1 MKAILNDKTK
11 AMVSTVK
18 AFLIRCGIPDMFMCR
33 FVGMYFL
40 ISAIVLQM
48 QRKNGIDSL
57 FLWKE
62 FVKAVPFV
70 SSVLWLVF
78 GFLLLTTIYY
88 LVPKKFKIIDQIV
101 LLIGLLFFVISVTW
115 RMQTENYY
123 FSLCITLVAIVF
135 MSYLMGKVS
144 HESLEKLPDIITA
157 LIIAVVAVAVVI
169 YVSVTS
175 ILRHRTFSSSCY
187 DFGIFVQMFWSMKTN
202 LTAVTTC
209 ERDMFLSHF
218 NVHASFIYYL
228 LVPFYALFPSENTLL
243 IAQAILAMGGII
255 PLYLIAKNHGYK
267 GAIRIAVC
275 MIYIFYAGLVAPN
288 FYDFHENA
296 FLPTLLMWLLYAVDT
311 RKYILFYIMSV
322 LTCIVKEDAPLYV
335 ICIGMYFMIEEKGW
349 KRLHGLA
356 VLAISG
362 IYFVL
367 ISSWL
372 KEYGDGDMM
381 ASTRFGNLTIEA
393 GDSFGSIIKNVL
405 TNPTYFFSL
414 FIHDTSLL
422 FFLEIMV
429 PVMFLPFMTKKL
441 YRYLLLIPFIIMNLV
456 IGTSYGYAAGIG
468 YQYIYGPSCLVI
480 YLALLNAKDIT
491 YEKRNI
497 IVAMASVASLI
508 SSLCFIS
515 SKMGFVDTYNGRPQY
530 YKNLEACL
538 DSVPQDGRVITNT
551 WFLPHLADRKEV
563 YVFDR
568 NDFNTNPDIAE
579 FEEAVTGLKDM
590 QKYDF
595 YVLSRGD
602 ENTPIAIPYLEE
614 AGYTVYNETEN
625 YIVIY
630 VSPEYKASHTS

>member
-11 AMVSTVK
+11 AMVSSVK

-40 ISAIVLQM
+40 ISSIVLQM

-62 FVKAVPFV
+62 FVKAVPLLG
-70 SSVLWLVF
+70 SILGLLL
-78 GFLLLTTIYY
+78 GFLLLTVIYY

-135 MSYLMGKVS
+135 ISYLMGKVS
-144 HESLEKLPDIITA
+144 HEGLEKIPDKITA
-157 LIIAVVAVAVVI
+157 VIIAIIAIAVVI

-228 LVPFYALFPSENTLL
+228 LLPFYAIFPNENTLL
-243 IAQAILAMGGII
+243 IGQAILEMGGLI
-255 PLYLIAKNHGYK
+255 PLYLIAKKHGYK

-311 RKYILFYIMSV
+311 KKYILFYIMSA

-335 ICIGMYFMIEEKGW
+335 ICIGMYFMIDEKGW

-356 VLAISG
+356 VLVISG

-381 ASTRFGNLTIEA
+381 ASTRFGNLTLEA

-414 FIHDTSLL
+414 FIHDTSLI

-441 YRYLLLIPFIIMNLV
+441 HRYLLLIPFIIMNLV

-468 YQYIYGPSCLVI
+468 YQYIYGPSCLII

-497 IVAMASVASLI
+497 IIAMASVASLI
-508 SSLCFIS
+508 SSLCFVS
-515 SKMGFVDTYNGRPQY
+515 SKMGFVDTYNSRPQY

-590 QKYDF
+590 QRYDF

-614 AGYTVYNETEN
+614 AGYTVYTETED

-630 VSPEYKASHTS
+630 VSPEYKANHAS